1 MVSDLGLDLKGG
13 ARTSM
18 SARPN
23 ASAARCPAPSPGARR
38 TLTPSEAP
46 AGRASA
52 ATRSSLVQSAAIVGV
67 AFVASRILCMVR
79 EIIVAARFGTS
90 GEYGA
95 YLAAFRIPDLLFL
108 VVMAGSFGSA
118 FIPVFAGQLARN
130 QDERAWRLASAVIN
144 LATVAILISAAVV
157 FVLAEPI
164 VRDLVAP
171 GLSPALQQLAAQTM
185 RILLLSPVL
194 LGLGIAAKGIL
205 EAQDRFLLP
214 ALAPLVYNLGIIIG
228 ALVLAPFWGV
238 YGLAAGVVAGA
249 LGHMGIQ
256 VPGLLRSG
264 MRYTRHLTVRVEGL
278 AEVGRLLLPR
288 VIGQAAFQ
296 VNFIVVTYFAS
307 QVGDDRIAALNYAW
321 QLMML
326 PHGVLALSISTVIFP
341 SMARLFEEGR
351 MTDIQGTFA
360 RALRPLLFLTLPA
373 AVALFAFRTA
383 VVQTLFQYGAFSAE
397 STALVADPLAFLALG
412 LVFYALVE
420 VLTRAFYAMH
430 DSRTPVIAGLI
441 IIGINV
447 TLSWALVGPLGH
459 AGLALSLA
467 VTTAIE
473 ACILT
478 VALTRRLG
486 GIGAGFGYWL
496 TRVLA
501 ATAVMT
507 ATAAIISQPL
517 AEATAPGAAPRL
529 VQFAL
534 FTLGLGITATAFTI
548 TAAIAE
554 LEEVNQF
561 ASRGM
566 GIIRRL
572 VRAAMGMAGRR

>member
-1 MVSDLGLDLKGG
+1 
-13 ARTSM
+13 M
-18 SARPN
+18 SVRPN
-23 ASAARCPAPSPGARR
+23 A
-38 TLTPSEAP
+38 TP
-46 AGRASA
+46 AGCPTSSRGERRIASPA
-52 ATRSSLVQSAAIVGV
+52 GPRVGRPATVTASSLVQSATIVGV
-67 AFVASRILCMVR
+67 AFVLSRILGMLR

-108 VVMAGSFGSA
+108 VIMAGSFGSA
-118 FIPVFAGQLARN
+118 FIPVFAGQLARG
-130 QDERAWRLASAVIN
+130 QDERAWQLASAVIN
-144 LATVAILISAAVV
+144 LAAAAILISAAVV
-157 FVLAEPI
+157 FVLADPI
-164 VRDLVAP
+164 VRYLVAP
-171 GLSPALQQLAAQTM
+171 GLSPELQNLAAQTM

-214 ALAPLVYNLGIIIG
+214 ALAPLLYNLGIIVG

-238 YGLAAGVVAGA
+238 YGLAAGVVIGA
-249 LGHMGIQ
+249 LGHVGIQ

-264 MRYTRHLTVRVEGL
+264 MRYTRSFTVRVAGL

-351 MTDIQGTFA
+351 ISELQVTFA
-360 RALRPLLFLTLPA
+360 RAVRPLLFLTLPA

-383 VVQTLFQYGAFSAE
+383 VVQTLFQYGAFSAR

-430 DSRTPVIAGLI
+430 DTRTPVIAGLV

-447 TLSWALVGPLGH
+447 TLSWVLVEPLGH

-467 VTTAIE
+467 LTTGIE
-473 ACILT
+473 ACILIE
-478 VALTRRLG
+478 ALSRRLG
-486 GIGAGFGYWL
+486 GIGARFGYWL
-496 TRVLA
+496 ARLLA
-501 ATAVMT
+501 ATAVMA
-507 ATAAIISQPL
+507 ATAAIIARPL
-517 AEATAPGAAPRL
+517 TEATAPGAGPRV
-529 VQFAL
+529 VQIAL
-534 FTLGLGITATAFTI
+534 FILGFAITAIAFTI
-548 TAAIAE
+548 TAAVAE
-554 LEEVNQF
+554 LEEVDQF
-561 ASRGM
+561 AARGT
-566 GIIRRL
+566 GIARRL
-572 VRAAMGMAGRR
+572 VRAAGRRARR

>member
-1 MVSDLGLDLKGG
+1 MVPDAGHDLKDEATTLVSG
-13 ARTSM
+13 RP
-18 SARPN
+18 SAT
-23 ASAARCPAPSPGARR
+23 APRSPI
-38 TLTPSEAP
+38 SP
-46 AGRASA
+46 AGSRQNLGPSGNSKA
-52 ATRSSLVQSAAIVGV
+52 ATPAAARSSLVRSAAIVGV
-67 AFVASRILCMVR
+67 AFVASRVLGMVR

-108 VVMAGSFGSA
+108 VIMAGSFGSA
-118 FIPVFAGQLARN
+118 FIPVFAGQLTRG
-130 QDERAWRLASAVIN
+130 QEERAWRLASSVIN
-144 LATVAILISAAVV
+144 LATVAILVSAAVV

-164 VRDLVAP
+164 VHYLVAP
-171 GLSPALQQLAAQTM
+171 GLSPDLQDLAARTM

-214 ALAPLVYNLGIIIG
+214 ALAPLIYNIGIILG
-228 ALVLAPFWGV
+228 ALFLAPFWGV
-238 YGLAAGVVAGA
+238 YGLAAGVVLGA
-249 LGHMGIQ
+249 LGHVGIQ

-264 MRYTRHLTVRVEGL
+264 MRYSRLLSIHVEGL
-278 AEVGRLLLPR
+278 PEVGRLLLPR

-341 SMARLFEEGR
+341 SMARLFEESR
-351 MTDIQGTFA
+351 ILEMQATFA
-360 RALRPLLFLTLPA
+360 RALRPLLFLTLPS

-383 VVQTLFQYGAFSAE
+383 VVQTLFQYGAFSSR

-430 DSRTPVIAGLI
+430 DTRTPVIAGLV

-467 VTTAIE
+467 FTTAIE

-486 GIGAGFGYWL
+486 GLGAGFGYWL
-496 TRVLA
+496 GRVIA
-501 ATAVMT
+501 ATAVM
-507 ATAAIISQPL
+507 ATSAAIIARPL
-517 AEATAPGAAPRL
+517 SEATAPGAAPRV
-529 VQFAL
+529 VQIAL
-534 FTLGLGITATAFTI
+534 FGFGLAITTMAFTI
-548 TAAIAE
+548 TAAISDV
-554 LEEVNQF
+554 EEVDQF
-561 ASRGM
+561 ARRGVE
-566 GIIRRL
+566 ITRRL
-572 VRAAMGMAGRR
+572 VRTCRELAGRP

>member
-1 MVSDLGLDLKGG
+1 ML
-13 ARTSM
+13 
-18 SARPN
+18 
-23 ASAARCPAPSPGARR
+23 
-38 TLTPSEAP
+38 
-46 AGRASA
+46 
-52 ATRSSLVQSAAIVGV
+52 
-67 AFVASRILCMVR
+67 R

-108 VVMAGSFGSA
+108 VIMAGSFGSA
-118 FIPVFAGQLARN
+118 FIPVFAGQLARG
-130 QDERAWRLASAVIN
+130 QDERAWQLASAVIN
-144 LATVAILISAAVV
+144 LAAAAILISAAVV
-157 FVLAEPI
+157 FVLADPI
-164 VRDLVAP
+164 VRYLVAP
-171 GLSPALQQLAAQTM
+171 GLSPELQNLAAQTM

-214 ALAPLVYNLGIIIG
+214 ALAPLLYNLGIIVG

-238 YGLAAGVVAGA
+238 YGLAAGVVIGA
-249 LGHMGIQ
+249 LGHVGIQ

-264 MRYTRHLTVRVEGL
+264 MRYTRSFTVRVAGL

-351 MTDIQGTFA
+351 ISELQVTFA
-360 RALRPLLFLTLPA
+360 RAVRPLLFLTLPA

-383 VVQTLFQYGAFSAE
+383 VVQTLFQYGAFSAR

-430 DSRTPVIAGLI
+430 DTRTPVIAGLV

-447 TLSWALVGPLGH
+447 TLSWVLVEPLGH

-467 VTTAIE
+467 LTTGIE
-473 ACILT
+473 ACILIE
-478 VALTRRLG
+478 ALSRRLG
-486 GIGAGFGYWL
+486 GIGARFGYWL
-496 TRVLA
+496 ARLLA
-501 ATAVMT
+501 ATAVMA
-507 ATAAIISQPL
+507 ATAAIIARPL
-517 AEATAPGAAPRL
+517 TEATAPGAGPRV
-529 VQFAL
+529 VQIAL
-534 FTLGLGITATAFTI
+534 FILGFAITAIAFTI
-548 TAAIAE
+548 TAAVAE
-554 LEEVNQF
+554 LEEVDQF
-561 ASRGM
+561 AARGT
-566 GIIRRL
+566 GIARRL
-572 VRAAMGMAGRR
+572 VRAAGRRARR

>member
-1 MVSDLGLDLKGG
+1 ML
-13 ARTSM
+13 
-18 SARPN
+18 
-23 ASAARCPAPSPGARR
+23 
-38 TLTPSEAP
+38 
-46 AGRASA
+46 
-52 ATRSSLVQSAAIVGV
+52 
-67 AFVASRILCMVR
+67 R

-108 VVMAGSFGSA
+108 VIMAGSFGSA
-118 FIPVFAGQLARN
+118 FIPVFAGQLARG
-130 QDERAWRLASAVIN
+130 QDERAWQLASAVIN
-144 LATVAILISAAVV
+144 LAAAAILISAAVV
-157 FVLAEPI
+157 FVLADPI
-164 VRDLVAP
+164 VRYLVAP
-171 GLSPALQQLAAQTM
+171 GLSPELQNLAAQTM
-185 RILLLSPVL
+185 QILLLSPVL

-214 ALAPLVYNLGIIIG
+214 ALAPLLYNLGIIVG

-238 YGLAAGVVAGA
+238 YGLAAGVVIGA
-249 LGHMGIQ
+249 LGHVGIQ

-264 MRYTRHLTVRVEGL
+264 MRYTRSFTVRVAGL

-351 MTDIQGTFA
+351 ISELQGTFA

-383 VVQTLFQYGAFSAE
+383 VVQTLFQYGAFSAR

-430 DSRTPVIAGLI
+430 DTRTPVIAGLV
-441 IIGINV
+441 IIGTNV
-447 TLSWALVGPLGH
+447 TLSWVLVEPLGH

-467 VTTAIE
+467 LTTGIE
-473 ACILT
+473 ACILI
-478 VALTRRLG
+478 VALWRRLG

-496 TRVLA
+496 ARVLA
-501 ATAVMT
+501 ATAVMA
-507 ATAAIISQPL
+507 ATAAIIARPL
-517 AEATAPGAAPRL
+517 TEATAPGAGPRI
-529 VQFAL
+529 VQIAL
-534 FTLGLGITATAFTI
+534 FILGFAIVAIAFTI
-548 TAAIAE
+548 TAAVAE
-554 LEEVNQF
+554 LEEVDQF
-561 ASRGM
+561 AARGT
-566 GIIRRL
+566 GIARRL
-572 VRAAMGMAGRR
+572 VRAAGRRARR